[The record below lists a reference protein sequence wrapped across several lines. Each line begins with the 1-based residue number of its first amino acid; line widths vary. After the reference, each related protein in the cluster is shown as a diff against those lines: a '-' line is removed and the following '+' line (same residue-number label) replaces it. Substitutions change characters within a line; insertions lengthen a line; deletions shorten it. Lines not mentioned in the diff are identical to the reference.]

1 MTETPLHLIGEA
13 VRNLLLLVPMWGARA
28 LFIALPALVLLWVLR
43 LPNRETT
50 DTDRE
55 GRRSA
60 NLKWGAAA
68 ALLLQMVIYA
78 VL

>member
-28 LFIALPALVLLWVLR
+28 LFIALPVIVLVWVLR
-43 LPNRETT
+43 LPQAETT
-50 DTDRE
+50 DVRADGAR
-55 GRRSA
+55 GV

-68 ALLLQMVIYA
+68 ALVVQIVIYA
-78 VL
+78 LL